1 MLPTPLVLA
10 PDVLIS
16 QHRAPMSK
24 FLKAGGLLG
33 VGLGGPWSHHVTRV
47 NLVAMQLA
55 LPSVLF
61 PKDRGQHP
69 LQGAVASP
77 DLLPDNLGYVI
88 NKLIRGSSIPPSF
101 DVIACKAITL

>member
-10 PDVLIS
+10 PDVQIS
-16 QHRAPMSK
+16 LHRAPMSK

-33 VGLGGPWSHHVTRV
+33 VGLGGPWSHHVTQV

-77 DLLPDNLGYVI
+77 DLLPYTVDMSLSF
-88 NKLIRGSSIPPSF
+88 LIRAPPSF
-101 DVIACKAITL
+101 DVIALQAITL